1 MQLVDVSGR
10 KKKGEYLK
18 RKFNELKTD
27 SNNRTIGSLY
37 RGINE
42 FKKG

>member
-1 MQLVDVSGR
+1 MFQEEE
-10 KKKGEYLK
+10 KEYLK
-18 RKFNELKTD
+18 GKFNELKTD
-27 SNNRTIGSLY
+27 SNNRNIGNLY